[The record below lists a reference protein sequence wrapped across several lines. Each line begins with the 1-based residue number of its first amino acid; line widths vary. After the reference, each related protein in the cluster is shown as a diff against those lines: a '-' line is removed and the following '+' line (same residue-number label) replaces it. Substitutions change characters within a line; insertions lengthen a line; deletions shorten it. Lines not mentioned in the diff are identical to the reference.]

1 MQRWS
6 LPDSVEAVVPRP
18 SRAYSERVPSLPL
31 FPLGTVLLPGARLPL
46 QLFEPRY
53 LALAQALA
61 ERDETDRCFGVLL
74 IRKGHEVGP
83 DAVSDL
89 HGIGCEARVDAMA
102 IADGS
107 IGTVVHLI
115 ATGVRRFRLDGID
128 EAAATPYTTG
138 LVTWLDEPPV
148 AADLDV
154 PVLAALALREHAAY
168 LESLGAE
175 SEPVAAS
182 LGQMAYRIAEHM
194 VLDPFDRQRVL
205 DGADPGTRLR
215 TVRALLRREAAIV
228 GRFGAL
234 PTPPVPGGASLN

>member
-1 MQRWS
+1 M
-6 LPDSVEAVVPRP
+6 VMAH
-18 SRAYSERVPSLPL
+18 VPSLPL

-53 LALAQALA
+53 LVLAQDLA
-61 ERDETDRCFGVLL
+61 ARDEPDRCFGVLL

-83 DAVSDL
+83 DTVNDL

-102 IADGS
+102 VADGS

-115 ATGVRRFRLDGID
+115 ATGVRRFRLEDID
-128 EAAATPYTTG
+128 TSAVTPYATG
-138 LVTWLDEPPV
+138 RVSWLDEPSA

-154 PVLAALALREHAAY
+154 PELAARALREHAAY
-168 LESLGAE
+168 LEALRADPQ
-175 SEPVAAS
+175 PVEAP
-182 LGQMAYRIAEHM
+182 LGQLAYRIAEHM
-194 VLDPFDRQRVL
+194 VLDPSDRQRVL
-205 DGADPGTRLR
+205 EGPDAATRLR

-234 PTPPVPGGASLN
+234 PTPPAPGGASLN